1 MKKLIMIICLFTSV
15 SAFAQDTA
23 KTTAKPVTV
32 EGDVATH
39 PAPLYVIDGYKVTD
53 HVFRQIKP
61 DNIEKISV
69 LKGTSATSLY
79 GSEGANG
86 VILVATKTGAKGTLE
101 LLKKDSLANNTL
113 RGALYIID
121 GVKSDKAM
129 LKKLNPDE
137 IESMS
142 VLKDASATALYGSE
156 GANGVILIT
165 TKTVL
170 KKQKAKN

>member
-1 MKKLIMIICLFTSV
+1 MIICLFTSV
-15 SAFAQDTA
+15 SAFAQDTV
-23 KTTAKPVTV
+23 KTTVKSVTIDGDMAKRP
-32 EGDVATH
+32 D
-39 PAPLYVIDGYKVTD
+39 PLYVIDGYKVTD

-86 VILVATKTGAKGTLE
+86 VILIATKTGAKGTLE
-101 LLKKDSLANNTL
+101 LLKKDSLTNNTFK
-113 RGALYIID
+113 GALYIID
-121 GVKSDKAM
+121 GVKADKAM

-142 VLKDASATALYGSE
+142 VLKDASATALYGSD

-165 TKTVL
+165 TKSGS